1 MESNWRS
8 WLHSSQ
14 RSCSHPIYQR
24 QNDLVARKTLALCPR
39 RIKGYE
45 EIFYLCPPYVFIF
58 NSNFRG
64 GNLSNAIA
72 HFSNSQ
78 TSDAVEIVKQIK
90 TSNKLAPTLKCT
102 LTFRRT
108 YQQANIDELI
118 NPSIN
123 FVGYAPKNDLEK
135 LAMGNALKCVH
146 LDCTSGIY

>member
-24 QNDLVARKTLALCPR
+24 QNDLVAR
-39 RIKGYE
+39 IKGYE

-58 NSNFRG
+58 NNNFRG

-135 LAMGNALKCVH
+135 LAMGNALKRVH